1 MVAFII
7 RKYKEDKIMCKRVYL
22 KAKEAE
28 MEMQKLRNTEGF
40 TGKMETDYISRMIKD
55 AKRNSMIG
63 DKLQLVV
70 DPMYIHIPEWQRR
83 LKLARAYAIGNGY
96 NKYKWDVPKVLF
108 YKGKLWVIDG
118 QHRIYGAF
126 KARMDSVVVE
136 IMECSLEEAIDL
148 FINQSQDRAKMQPMD
163 IYKAAIAGGK
173 TDYVKLQE
181 ICHKNNVAVKGDD
194 ETENAVGT
202 LTSISDGVKLSKTK
216 PELLDSMLG
225 LLGELGWNGYADSY
239 NGKAY
244 TAKIIRALKRLYAY
258 CEGRTDEME
267 QALVSRC
274 KGTEF
279 FVNNIMDKTQAQ
291 IFDYLLDIV
300 KYEMENL
307 FKKETL
313 KRGTKKVKAM

>member
-1 MVAFII
+1 
-7 RKYKEDKIMCKRVYL
+7 MCKRVYL

-28 MEMQKLRNTEGF
+28 MEMQELRNTEGF
-40 TGKMETDYISRMIKD
+40 AGKMETDYISRMIKD

-108 YKGKLWVIDG
+108 HKGKLYVIDG

-126 KARMDSVVVE
+126 KAKMDSVVVE

-173 TDYVKLQE
+173 AEYVKLQE

-194 ETENAVGT
+194 EIENTIGT
-202 LTSISDGVKLSKTK
+202 LTSISDGVKLAKSN
-216 PELLDSMLG
+216 PDLFDSMLA
-225 LLGELGWNGYADSY
+225 LLGNLEWNGYADSY

-244 TAKIIRALKRLYAY
+244 TAKIIRALKSLYAY
-258 CEGRTDEME
+258 CDGRIPEME
-267 QALVSRC
+267 SALLEHC

-279 FVNNIMDKTQAQ
+279 FVENIMDKTQAQ
-291 IFDYLLDIV
+291 IFDYLSEIV
-300 KYEMENL
+300 RYEMESP
-307 FKKETL
+307 FTEKKRKT
-313 KRGTKKVKAM
+313 TKKASKVKAI

>member
-1 MVAFII
+1 
-7 RKYKEDKIMCKRVYL
+7 MCKRVYL
-22 KAKEAE
+22 TAKEAE
-28 MEMQKLRNTEGF
+28 TEMQELRNKEGF

-83 LKLARAYAIGNGY
+83 LKLARAYTIGNTY

-108 YKGKLWVIDG
+108 HKGRLYVIDG

-126 KARMDSVVVE
+126 KAKMDAVVVE

-173 TDYVKLQE
+173 IDYVKLQE
-181 ICHKNNVAVKGDD
+181 ICHRNNVAIKGDD
-194 ETENAVGT
+194 DNENTVGT
-202 LTSISDGVKLSKTK
+202 LTSISDGVKLSKTN
-216 PELLDSMLG
+216 PELFNAMLV
-225 LLGELGWNGYADSY
+225 LLGKLGWNGYADSY

-244 TAKIIRALKRLYAY
+244 TAKRIRALKALYAY

-267 QALVSRC
+267 QT
-274 KGTEF
+274 G
-279 FVNNIMDKTQAQ
+279 
-291 IFDYLLDIV
+291 
-300 KYEMENL
+300 
-307 FKKETL
+307 
-313 KRGTKKVKAM
+313 

>member
-1 MVAFII
+1 
-7 RKYKEDKIMCKRVYL
+7 MCKRVYL
-22 KAKEAE
+22 TAKEAE
-28 MEMQKLRNTEGF
+28 KEMQESRNVDGF

-55 AKRNSMIG
+55 AKRNSMVG

-83 LKLARAYAIGNGY
+83 LSLARAYAIGNSY

-108 YKGKLWVIDG
+108 HEGKLWVIDG

-126 KARMDSVVVE
+126 KAKMDSVVVE

-194 ETENAVGT
+194 ETENTVGT
-202 LTSISDGVKLSKTK
+202 LTSISDGVKLSKTS
-216 PELLDSMLG
+216 PDLFDSMLA
-225 LLGELGWNGYADSY
+225 LLGNLGWNGYADSY

-244 TAKIIRALKRLYAY
+244 TAKIIRALKALYAY
-258 CEGRTDEME
+258 CDGRVPEME
-267 QALVSRC
+267 SALLEHC

-279 FVNNIMDKTQAQ
+279 FVENIMDKTQAQ
-291 IFDYLLDIV
+291 IFDYLSEIV
-300 KYEMENL
+300 RYEMESP
-307 FKKETL
+307 FTEKKRKT
-313 KRGTKKVKAM
+313 TKKASKVKAI

>member
-1 MVAFII
+1 
-7 RKYKEDKIMCKRVYL
+7 MCKRVYL
-22 KAKEAE
+22 TAKEAE
-28 MEMQKLRNTEGF
+28 KEMQESRNVDGF

-55 AKRNSMIG
+55 AKRNSMVG

-83 LKLARAYAIGNGY
+83 LSLARAYAIGNSY

-108 YKGKLWVIDG
+108 HEGKLWVIDG

-126 KARMDSVVVE
+126 KAKMDSVVVE

-163 IYKAAIAGGK
+163 IYKAAIASGK

-194 ETENAVGT
+194 ETENTVGT
-202 LTSISDGVKLSKTK
+202 LTSISDGVKLSKTS
-216 PELLDSMLG
+216 PDLFDSMLA
-225 LLGELGWNGYADSY
+225 LLGNLGWNGYADSY

-244 TAKIIRALKRLYAY
+244 TAKIIRALKALYAY
-258 CEGRTDEME
+258 CDGRVPEME
-267 QALVSRC
+267 SALLEHC

-279 FVNNIMDKTQAQ
+279 FVENIMDKTQAQ
-291 IFDYLLDIV
+291 IFDYLSEIV
-300 KYEMENL
+300 RYEMESP
-307 FKKETL
+307 FTEKKRKT
-313 KRGTKKVKAM
+313 TKKASKVKAI